1 MFFSVPPFF
10 VIQIMRSHLWPV
22 YSKLLLM
29 SDTNTI
35 PRKNLARV
43 YMKKT
48 FANDRWQHLS
58 GDHTVRGGATP
69 PVNIPEVRTFVN
81 VAPSVLTAVPVLEHS
96 EDSQYKVPILEAD
109 D

>member
-1 MFFSVPPFF
+1 
-10 VIQIMRSHLWPV
+10 
-22 YSKLLLM
+22 M

-35 PRKNLARV
+35 PHKNMARV

-48 FANDRWQHLS
+48 FANDRWRHLS

-81 VAPSVLTAVPVLEHS
+81 VAPSVLTAVSVLEYS
-96 EDSQYKVPILEAD
+96 EANYSQYKVPILEAD